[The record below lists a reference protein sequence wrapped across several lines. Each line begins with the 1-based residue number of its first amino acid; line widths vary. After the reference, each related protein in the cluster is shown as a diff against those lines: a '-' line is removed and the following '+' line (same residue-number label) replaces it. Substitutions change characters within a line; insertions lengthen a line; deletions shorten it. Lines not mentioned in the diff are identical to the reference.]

1 MIADYLDIIIEPV
14 VGQTRD
20 YGGGVG
26 NLINGT
32 WHGLLG
38 AVYNESVDV
47 VASAYQYTKDRYKDF
62 AFSYPIF
69 NVKVVYI
76 TRTKQRTVESYL
88 WNMFEPYETATWIAF
103 FGSLLIQIIY
113 GTLIRKFEFQ
123 MGLIKEFGILEKFSQ
138 YCRVQINQGNESKP
152 YASNTGLIAFGVF
165 ALLQATMFS
174 YLYQASLLA
183 SLLQPADLAPFK
195 TAEEMVKLVRNGR
208 FKLLATRDNYKSS
221 WYFTDLQ
228 KSNEEHFRTLRE
240 AITHNPIELTDSIAS
255 ALNLIST
262 GSYVYPA
269 QQDAASI
276 ILMRQKCNLYVFSK
290 NLPEKSAYHLF
301 NKNSTL
307 LNRWNYGILMNQ
319 AFIRRTFQKYFE
331 SNFLL
336 GDVAQC
342 PKTKDDIPESK
353 KPLDLISVFGVL
365 MLFCIGIFGSAI
377 SFLIELWIF
386 RKAQFY
392 WNKNQSNVIS
402 KLRST
407 LKTKY
412 IHNEAIF
419 NITNSTQNETIQ
431 NLANEENVT
440 FRQTWPL

>member
-1 MIADYLDIIIEPV
+1 
-14 VGQTRD
+14 
-20 YGGGVG
+20 
-26 NLINGT
+26 
-32 WHGLLG
+32 
-38 AVYNESVDV
+38 
-47 VASAYQYTKDRYKDF
+47 
-62 AFSYPIF
+62 
-69 NVKVVYI
+69 
-76 TRTKQRTVESYL
+76 
-88 WNMFEPYETATWIAF
+88 
-103 FGSLLIQIIY
+103 
-113 GTLIRKFEFQ
+113 
-123 MGLIKEFGILEKFSQ
+123 
-138 YCRVQINQGNESKP
+138 
-152 YASNTGLIAFGVF
+152 
-165 ALLQATMFS
+165 MFS

-228 KSNEEHFRTLRE
+228 KSNDKHFRTLRE

-276 ILMRQKCNLYVFSK
+276 ILMRKKCNLYVFSK
-290 NLPEKSAYHLF
+290 NLPEKSAYYLF

-307 LNRWNYGILMNQ
+307 RKRWNYGILMNQ

-431 NLANEENVT
+431 NLGNDENVT
-440 FRQTWPL
+440 FRQTWPFSKTISQTSNNKLELFDKHRSLKFFPR

>member
-14 VGQTRD
+14 VGQSKD

-38 AVYNESVDV
+38 AVYNDSVDV
-47 VASAYQYTKDRYKDF
+47 VASAYQYTRDRYQDF
-62 AFSYPIF
+62 AFSYPMF

-88 WNMFEPYETATWIAF
+88 WNMFEPYQTATWIAF
-103 FGSLLIQIIY
+103 FASLIIQMIW
-113 GTLIRKFEFQ
+113 GTIIRKFEFQ
-123 MGLIKEFGILEKFSQ
+123 MGLIKEFGIFEKFSQ

-152 YASNTGLIAFGVF
+152 YSSNTGLIAFGVF

-195 TAEEMVKLVRNGR
+195 TAEEMVKLVRSGR

-262 GSYVYPA
+262 GSYIYPA
-269 QQDAASI
+269 QQDAYSL

-290 NLPEKSAYHLF
+290 DLPEKSAYYLF
-301 NKNSTL
+301 NKNSTIR
-307 LNRWNYGILMNQ
+307 NRWNYGILMNQ
-319 AFIRRTFQKYFE
+319 GFIRRTFKKYFE
-331 SNFLL
+331 ENFLL
-336 GDVAQC
+336 GEVAQC

-353 KPLDLISVFGVL
+353 KPLGKF
-365 MLFCIGIFGSAI
+365 
-377 SFLIELWIF
+377 
-386 RKAQFY
+386 FY
-392 WNKNQSNVIS
+392 
-402 KLRST
+402 
-407 LKTKY
+407 
-412 IHNEAIF
+412 
-419 NITNSTQNETIQ
+419 
-431 NLANEENVT
+431 
-440 FRQTWPL
+440 